1 MGIRKSPHPTLS
13 QLRWERDLRSRSHQ
27 SPLLLAATFAAAT
40 LLAISD
46 ARADSMRCGSK
57 LIGEG
62 DSIDKVLQYCGE
74 PATRERTWIQRAPV
88 VERGRYEFSI
98 PGREDVPV
106 DLWTYD
112 FGANKLMRRVRM
124 VAGKVERIETLEYG
138 TSR

>member
-1 MGIRKSPHPTLS
+1 VATAL
-13 QLRWERDLRSRSHQ
+13 
-27 SPLLLAATFAAAT
+27 ATFDAA
-40 LLAISD
+40 
-46 ARADSMRCGSK
+46 ADSMRCGSK

-62 DSIDKVLQYCGE
+62 DSIDKVLRYCGE

-106 DLWTYD
+106 DVWTYD
-112 FGANKLMRRVRM
+112 LGANKLMRRVRM
-124 VAGKVERIETLEYG
+124 IAGKVERIETLEYG